1 MSTNH
6 NHGVNLWYL
15 GSLFV
20 VGLLFIGLSQ
30 WFEAATGAGWIEIAE
45 HLGLEILRDLGI
57 AFCISVVIALV
68 IELSLATDTFISGL
82 DAIMNRTV
90 PPAVWEDFRQ
100 HVITQPIMRKDWHVK
115 MMINPQG
122 DGKWIS
128 ETELAYVVLGL
139 QRAPSVQIGH
149 DLDVHRTPNGCSHRF
164 KKAKFGQVEYAG
176 SSLDA
181 IVSDVCNIEFP
192 DALINYD
199 DEIPVEVAFV
209 ELISCPDT
217 IVWWMARTTEN
228 VFLTINSLPKEWSVE
243 VRSFHPSGKKL
254 EPIGENKWKFTGI
267 MFPGQGLE
275 VRVKAISHPI

>member
-1 MSTNH
+1 MSTTH
-6 NHGVNLWYL
+6 SHGVSRRQLV
-15 GSLFV
+15 SLFV
-20 VGLLFIGLSQ
+20 VGLLLIGLSQ
-30 WFEAATGAGWIEIAE
+30 WFKTVTDVGWLEIAG
-45 HLGLEILRDLGI
+45 HLILEILRDLGI
-57 AFCISVVIALV
+57 AFCISVVVALV

-115 MMINPQG
+115 MTIKPQG

-139 QRAPSVQIGH
+139 QRDPSVKIGH

-164 KKAKFGQVEYAG
+164 KKAKFGQVEYVG
-176 SSLDA
+176 TSLDA
-181 IVSDVCNIEFP
+181 IVSDMCSIEFP
-192 DALINYD
+192 DTLINCNE
-199 DEIPVEVAFV
+199 EIPVEAKFV

-228 VFLTINSLPKEWSVE
+228 VFLTINSLPEEWSVA
-243 VRSFHPSGKKL
+243 VRSFHPSGKDL
-254 EPIGENKWKFTGI
+254 EPTGENNWKFTGI

-275 VRVKAISHPI
+275 VRIKAISNPT